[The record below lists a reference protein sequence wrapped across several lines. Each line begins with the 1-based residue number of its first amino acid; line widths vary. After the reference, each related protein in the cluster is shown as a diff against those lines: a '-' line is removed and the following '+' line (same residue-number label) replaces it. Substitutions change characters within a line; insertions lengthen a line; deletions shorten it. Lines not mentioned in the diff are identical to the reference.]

1 MICRDVRDTNI
12 SGKKKKREKGKEI
25 KYKREL
31 R

>member
-12 SGKKKKREKGKEI
+12 SDKKKKERKEI